1 MDATTFKRERYEIKS
16 FTSKN
21 YKKVPHEELDYGI
34 YKNPNLVAFQTTELR
49 LPLWIEAVY
58 YRYYRNEIFNDINN
72 ELETK
77 WTEQNDSSNA
87 SKCEEISIEILHKNE
102 NVLTITVF
110 VTKGR
115 IQIQGRFMKVWGND
129 EFDHVRAIVN
139 NDEEANEN
147 TKIFSNKIL
156 KRKETSTSQSTTS
169 TPDNNSTDVN
179 IETDNS
185 PGEKSFSMLKNIV
198 ANLESE
204 FVTYKIDAN
213 TKLEELYKTLEKKDN
228 EIAMLK
234 QEITNLK
241 TTNDNQ
247 QQTLSDLSLKQLET
261 EESIK
266 HLRSEHKNEREK
278 SKKLAVKKTAA
289 AESTSLDKET
299 QPSLTHTIS
308 NCTIPTANRFE
319 LLSETNSSPTLN
331 TPTK

>member
-1 MDATTFKRERYEIKS
+1 
-16 FTSKN
+16 
-21 YKKVPHEELDYGI
+21 
-34 YKNPNLVAFQTTELR
+34 
-49 LPLWIEAVY
+49 
-58 YRYYRNEIFNDINN
+58 
-72 ELETK
+72 
-77 WTEQNDSSNA
+77 
-87 SKCEEISIEILHKNE
+87 
-102 NVLTITVF
+102 
-110 VTKGR
+110 
-115 IQIQGRFMKVWGND
+115 MK
-129 EFDHVRAIVN
+129 FAHVRAIVN

-185 PGEKSFSMLKNIV
+185 PGEKSFSMLKNII

-278 SKKLAVKKTAA
+278 SKKLAVKKIAA
-289 AESTSLDKET
+289 AKSTSLDKET

-308 NCTIPTANRFE
+308 NCTIPPANGFE
-319 LLSETNSSPTLN
+319 PLSETNTSPTLN
-331 TPTK
+331 TPTKENTSPNRKPHQHPITNRRAHQHTTYQQEIGQRRNYNSV